1 MKRFSFRLDNI
12 LNYRNYLEKKA
23 QRDLFDVRNQ
33 CMERENRVKR
43 LAGKR
48 IESVI
53 QCRDEAMKGLDV
65 SMYKIYQAFLQKL
78 DHDLERAQMDLQEEE
93 KKVKAQEKILKA
105 ESIKKK
111 ALEIL
116 KDLQLKDYMK
126 RLEQEEQKYM
136 DEMVIIRRGE
146 KA

>member
-48 IESVI
+48 IESII

-65 SMYKIYQAFLQKL
+65 STYKIYQAFLQKL
-78 DHDLERAQMDLQEEE
+78 DHDLETAHMDLQEEE
-93 KKVKAQEKILKA
+93 KKVKAQEKILKK

-111 ALEIL
+111 TLEIL

-136 DEMVIIRRGE
+136 DEMVIIRRGK

>member
-23 QRDLFDVRNQ
+23 QRDLLDVRNQ
-33 CMERENRVKR
+33 CVERENRVKR

-78 DHDLERAQMDLQEEE
+78 DHDLERVHMDLQEEE
-93 KKVKAQEKILKA
+93 KKVKAQEKILKK

>member
-1 MKRFSFRLDNI
+1 VKRFSFRLDNI

-23 QRDLFDVRNQ
+23 QKNLLDVRNQ

-53 QCRDEAMKGLDV
+53 QCRDEAMKGIDV
-65 SMYKIYQAFLQKL
+65 SMYKIYQAFSQKV
-78 DHDLERAQMDLQEEE
+78 DHDLEKAHMDLQEGE
-93 KKVKAQEKILKA
+93 KKVNAQEKILKK

-136 DEMVIIRRGE
+136 DEMVIIRRRK

>member
-23 QRDLFDVRNQ
+23 RKNLLDARNQ

-48 IESVI
+48 IESII
-53 QCRDEAMKGLDV
+53 QYRDEAMKGLDV
-65 SMYKIYQAFLQKL
+65 SMYKIYQTFMQKL
-78 DHDLERAQMDLQEEE
+78 DHDLERAHMDFQEEE
-93 KKVKAQEKILKA
+93 KKVKAQEKILKK

-126 RLEQEEQKYM
+126 RLDQEEQKYM
-136 DEMVIIRRGE
+136 DEMVIIRRGK